1 MEIEFLEL
9 IKTFDKTMKRL
20 ELLDEKILSFKEILD
35 GLRENLDELVELVKL
50 EGIIDLATEGTEKI
64 SKLNQ
69 QYELLITTYHRLLQ
83 IEDIQELNDQRW
95 TNMESRLKE
104 TQRLNEQVL
113 EIVQNITLTQSEFI
127 NDRTIQLPDGVYL
140 LNHEDNLCWCSTK
153 NKQTKIITPAC
164 QIRYRDG
171 IVFAST
177 QNEILVIQNQEV
189 CSTLEIKCH
198 HFEISGDQLYYLTD
212 ADLRSYHLLT
222 QQHQL
227 IETDVIQFSLLN
239 KGLVLE
245 KSDGVSVISL

>member
-20 ELLDEKILSFKEILD
+20 ELLDEKILGFKGILD

-69 QYELLITTYHRLLQ
+69 QYETLITTYQRLLQ
-83 IEDIQELNDQRW
+83 IEELQEQTEHRW
-95 TNMESRLKE
+95 TKIESQLEE
-104 TQRLNEQVL
+104 TQRLSEQVL
-113 EIVQNITLTQSEFI
+113 EMIQNTTLKQSDII
-127 NDRTIQLPDGVYL
+127 NDRTIQLSDGVYL
-140 LNHEDNLCWCSTK
+140 LNHDGNLCWCSTET
-153 NKQTKIITPAC
+153 KQTKIITQAN

-171 IVFAST
+171 IIFALT
-177 QNEILVIQNQEV
+177 QTEIVMIQNQEV
-189 CSTLEIKCH
+189 CSSLGIQCH
-198 HFEISGDQLYYLTD
+198 HFEISGYQLYYLSDT
-212 ADLRSYHLLT
+212 DLRVYHLLT

-239 KGLVLE
+239 QGLVLE
-245 KSDGVSVISL
+245 KTDGLHVVSL